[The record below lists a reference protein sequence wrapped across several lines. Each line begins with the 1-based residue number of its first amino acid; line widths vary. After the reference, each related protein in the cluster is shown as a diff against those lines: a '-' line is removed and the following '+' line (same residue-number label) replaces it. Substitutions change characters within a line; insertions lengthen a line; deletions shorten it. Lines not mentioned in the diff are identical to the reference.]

1 MSEIHTY
8 IETLKKIGIN
18 GIQIIQDGQE
28 IGCFMKKEYKRQNQ
42 YSITKSFTSAA
53 VGFAIEEGLFELNSK
68 VCQLFDEAIKIEDPY
83 WNMMEIRHLLTMTM
97 GLETPIL
104 MGDSRKTLKESDW
117 VSYVF
122 RQKVTE
128 KPGTVFQYNNAGPY
142 LLGVLIQ
149 RKTEKNL
156 IEYLT
161 PRLFDKL
168 EIKPLEAEFCPKG
181 YVFGAGGLQMN
192 VRELGKFGQFY
203 LQRGKWKGEQILSEK
218 WIEESTKKQVECGDY
233 NNSQV
238 DGYGYLFWHLKGDA
252 YMANGKYGQ
261 YCIVLSDQN
270 SVISVNSPETEQ
282 SDRVGRYIMKKL
294 KEGRRNNGKE

>member
-1 MSEIHTY
+1 
-8 IETLKKIGIN
+8 
-18 GIQIIQDGQE
+18 
-28 IGCFMKKEYKRQNQ
+28 MKCLCLSVVVSVFPVSYTHLDVYKRQ
-42 YSITKSFTSAA
+42 
-53 VGFAIEEGLFELNSK
+53 
-68 VCQLFDEAIKIEDPY
+68 
-83 WNMMEIRHLLTMTM
+83 
-97 GLETPIL
+97 
-104 MGDSRKTLKESDW
+104 
-117 VSYVF
+117 
-122 RQKVTE
+122 
-128 KPGTVFQYNNAGPY
+128 GPY

-192 VRELGKFGQFY
+192 VRELGKFGQLY

-261 YCIVLSDQN
+261 YCICLLYTS
-270 SVISVNSPETEQ
+270 
-282 SDRVGRYIMKKL
+282 GF
-294 KEGRRNNGKE
+294 RNYEN

>member
-1 MSEIHTY
+1 MSEVHTY

-83 WNMMEIRHLLTMTM
+83 WNMMGIRHLLTMTM

-168 EIKPLEAEFCPKG
+168 EIKPLESGILPQGLCLWCWGIANECKRIGKVWTALFAER
-181 YVFGAGGLQMN
+181 QME
-192 VRELGKFGQFY
+192 R
-203 LQRGKWKGEQILSEK
+203 
-218 WIEESTKKQVECGDY
+218 
-233 NNSQV
+233 
-238 DGYGYLFWHLKGDA
+238 
-252 YMANGKYGQ
+252 
-261 YCIVLSDQN
+261 
-270 SVISVNSPETEQ
+270 
-282 SDRVGRYIMKKL
+282 
-294 KEGRRNNGKE
+294 

>member
-1 MSEIHTY
+1 M
-8 IETLKKIGIN
+8 
-18 GIQIIQDGQE
+18 
-28 IGCFMKKEYKRQNQ
+28 
-42 YSITKSFTSAA
+42 
-53 VGFAIEEGLFELNSK
+53 
-68 VCQLFDEAIKIEDPY
+68 
-83 WNMMEIRHLLTMTM
+83 
-97 GLETPIL
+97 
-104 MGDSRKTLKESDW
+104 
-117 VSYVF
+117 
-122 RQKVTE
+122 
-128 KPGTVFQYNNAGPY
+128 
-142 LLGVLIQ
+142 IQ

-192 VRELGKFGQFY
+192 VRELGKFGQLY

-294 KEGRRNNGKE
+294 KEGEGIMEKNKKKYGLLVAVALCVCLLGGFLANLAQTDFGKVTKKTILFESKFWTYELVQMY

>member
-1 MSEIHTY
+1 MSEVHTY

-192 VRELGKFGQFY
+192 VRELGKFGQLY
-203 LQRGKWKGEQILSEK
+203 LHRGKWKGEQILSEK
-218 WIEESTKKQVECGDY
+218 
-233 NNSQV
+233 
-238 DGYGYLFWHLKGDA
+238 
-252 YMANGKYGQ
+252 
-261 YCIVLSDQN
+261 
-270 SVISVNSPETEQ
+270 
-282 SDRVGRYIMKKL
+282 
-294 KEGRRNNGKE
+294 